1 SYNAK
6 HGNKVPP
13 KWQLDYLPVES
24 EAGVNYLGEMNYCV
38 AFAAANRKAMM
49 HSVKQHL
56 HDIEPSVT
64 FSPSFD
70 VAHNYAAIEVHF
82 KKEVIVHRKGATRA
96 ERGATGIIPGSQGS
110 SSYIVRGLGNRE
122 SFSSCSHGAG
132 RKLGRKQAQRSLDL
146 KQEIKALDQQG
157 ILHAIRHKKDLDE
170 APGAY
175 KDISQVMANQRD
187 LVEIVTTLRPLGVV
201 KG

>member
-1 SYNAK
+1 
-6 HGNKVPP
+6 
-13 KWQLDYLPVES
+13 
-24 EAGVNYLGEMNYCV
+24 
-38 AFAAANRKAMM
+38 M

-56 HDIEPSVT
+56 HDVDPSVT

-70 VAHNYAAIEVHF
+70 VAHNYAAAEIHF

-110 SSYIVRGLGNRE
+110 SSYIVRGLGNKE

-175 KDISQVMANQRD
+175 KDISKVMANQRD